1 MRFQLEATEG
11 PPGPPSNGLVQGER
25 AGGESELQELEEKIE
40 AMREQLRAAL
50 LRKSELVSALSTAR
64 GPAAE
69 QSQEER

>member
-11 PPGPPSNGLVQGER
+11 PPGPPSNGRVQGER

-69 QSQEER
+69 QSQEDR